1 MTTPWVGKQSVP
13 PNEPTL
19 QQTRL
24 DAIERDVSREFLIEL
39 VDLFVADVARR
50 LEKLSD
56 AVKLRQTAKAVAFAH
71 ALQGAA
77 ATLGVLRLRAVA
89 RRLEQVV
96 EEDDWGSGERNLAR
110 LIAEFAHVRS
120 VLAALGGSSRT
131 STDIAA
137 KGGVTANGDATN
149 GDATAANGDTTAAN
163 GPVTRPDDAA
173 K

>member
-1 MTTPWVGKQSVP
+1 MTAPWVGKQSVP

-50 LEKLSD
+50 LDKLSD
-56 AVKLRQTAKAVAFAH
+56 AVKLRQTAKAAAFAH

-96 EEDDWGSGERNLAR
+96 EEDDWGAGERNLAR
-110 LIAEFAHVRS
+110 LISEFAHVRS
-120 VLAALGGSSRT
+120 VLAGLGGTSRAA
-131 STDIAA
+131 TDVAA
-137 KGGVTANGDATN
+137 DPAAAANDAE
-149 GDATAANGDTTAAN
+149 TAANDAGTALN
-163 GPVTRPDDAA
+163 GAA
-173 K
+173 TAPNGTPR